1 MRESFVSGTLLEP
14 ILHRKHKWA
23 FARSFLGFLQLV
35 FKSRYSSS
43 LILSACCGT
52 EVKAALKGLQSPN
65 VPVWGERWDH
75 GCDTWVWFEYLPPPP
90 EQWSIISVCQPPLP
104 AGDSIT
110 SILGVFLLFLSL
122 SLFCCLLIF
131 FLAISWSIS
140 NLPFISRLLCGMLL
154 MYSVLPLM
162 PLFMSPPV
170 FFFSHHHTRFS
181 CSFYL
186 SCCPLAWRY
195 HTHSQKIK
203 ENKGRVV
210 RDRWKWMRDTRHD
223 WRRAQNLNLAAK
235 CTSARIIYR
244 LF

>member
-1 MRESFVSGTLLEP
+1 MWRVTHVLCLATHASFYV
-14 ILHRKHKWA
+14 
-23 FARSFLGFLQLV
+23 
-35 FKSRYSSS
+35 
-43 LILSACCGT
+43 
-52 EVKAALKGLQSPN
+52 
-65 VPVWGERWDH
+65 
-75 GCDTWVWFEYLPPPP
+75 PPP
-90 EQWSIISVCQPPLP
+90 QC
-104 AGDSIT
+104 
-110 SILGVFLLFLSL
+110 
-122 SLFCCLLIF
+122 
-131 FLAISWSIS
+131 
-140 NLPFISRLLCGMLL
+140 
-154 MYSVLPLM
+154 
-162 PLFMSPPV
+162 

-244 LF
+244 LFKRCNRLSFPFIPLLTLIFGLMLWCFYAVTLGNAQAGGGGVNILCNMLIDSTAPFRWVIFFSFFLHYQLQKHTHTQISPPSWGKSDLRPALLPLDSWNMNGFN

>member
-1 MRESFVSGTLLEP
+1 MIPADDLCSSVDANGSKWEKVLFPAPLLEP

-131 FLAISWSIS
+131 F
-140 NLPFISRLLCGMLL
+140 PRYLLV
-154 MYSVLPLM
+154 Y
-162 PLFMSPPV
+162 FQPPIH
-170 FFFSHHHTRFS
+170 F
-181 CSFYL
+181 
-186 SCCPLAWRY
+186 
-195 HTHSQKIK
+195 
-203 ENKGRVV
+203 
-210 RDRWKWMRDTRHD
+210 
-223 WRRAQNLNLAAK
+223 
-235 CTSARIIYR
+235 
-244 LF
+244 